1 MTRLQNQQR
10 FGLFGLPVVRG
21 LWSLALPVIF
31 WLLILLVTASAAE
44 AASVPAAPQRIVG
57 PPVAKPGPPA
67 LRRWVADRV
76 TILEGL
82 LVRSGLDVEELIER
96 ADGEFSTGQGGPLV
110 LAPGDGSSWADSPH
124 LERLQRVSHLIEL
137 VPLAS
142 PMETYRLTSGFGLR
156 RDPLNRRRAVHEGQD
171 FGGPRN
177 APVFATA
184 PGTVV
189 EAGRAGAYGI
199 MVEIDHGMGIRTR
212 YAHLKKALV
221 RVGQQ
226 VPLRRR
232 IGVMGNTGRSTG
244 AHLHYEVRLD
254 GRALDPANFLAAG
267 GQLRQLVGR

>member
-1 MTRLQNQQR
+1 MTGLQNQQR
-10 FGLFGLPVVRG
+10 FRRCRSRVVQRRWVLVLTAILSFLP
-21 LWSLALPVIF
+21 LP
-31 WLLILLVTASAAE
+31 LVETAPRAE
-44 AASVPAAPQRIVG
+44 PVATTLG
-57 PPVAKPGPPA
+57 PPAPKPGPA
-67 LRRWVADRV
+67 GMRRWIADRV
-76 TILEGL
+76 NILEGL
-82 LVRSGLDVEELIER
+82 LTSSGLDVEELIER

-110 LAPGDGSSWADSPH
+110 LAPGDGTPWAGNQD

-184 PGTVV
+184 PGRVV
-189 EAGRAGAYGI
+189 KAGRAGAYGI

-221 RVGQQ
+221 RVGQE
-226 VPLRRR
+226 VSLRRR
-232 IGVMGNTGRSTG
+232 IGIMGNTGRSTG

-267 GQLRQLVGR
+267 GQLQQLVGG